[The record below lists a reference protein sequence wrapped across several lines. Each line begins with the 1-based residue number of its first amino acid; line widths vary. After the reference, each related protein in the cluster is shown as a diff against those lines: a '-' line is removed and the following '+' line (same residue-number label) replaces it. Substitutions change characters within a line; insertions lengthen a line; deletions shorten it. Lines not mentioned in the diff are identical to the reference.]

1 MKIDEKMIEQM
12 TEEEQQELLNLIQ
25 KQQEKK
31 KQKVAENL
39 VNELREVIKKMEDEN
54 LVFDY
59 IIDTGSMEYHSLD
72 TELDDG
78 NVVVLHSMNK
88 KGGLK
93 ND

>member
-31 KQKVAENL
+31 KKQVAENL
-39 VNELREVIKKMEDEN
+39 INELREVVKKMKNEN
-54 LVFDY
+54 LVFDCM
-59 IIDTGSMEYHSLD
+59 IDTGSMEYFRSLD

-78 NVVVLHSMNK
+78 NVVVFTFYE
-88 KGGLK
+88 
-93 ND
+93 